1 MPRFARLL
9 WLFPSVLLPAAV
21 VGTACGTDPVAVEG
35 CRKIEYAR
43 CEAAPSCP
51 ALGVDDVKECK
62 RFYRDQCLHGL
73 AVADDP
79 GDPLVAKC
87 VGAIQLAGTC
97 AASGAVDCQLP
108 AVSVAGATACDIVQR
123 PEITTDC
130 TFLAPTAPISTAP
143 TLPGSGGAG
152 GEAGGAGA
160 SGEAGAAGADA
171 TQ

>member
-1 MPRFARLL
+1 
-9 WLFPSVLLPAAV
+9 LPAAV

-51 ALGVDDVKECK
+51 ALGVTDVKACK

-87 VGAIQLAGTC
+87 VGAIQLAGSC
-97 AASGAVDCQLP
+97 AASGAADCQLP
-108 AVSVAGATACDIVQR
+108 ASSEAAATACDIIQR

-130 TFLAPTAPISTAP
+130 AFLVAAAPVSTAP
-143 TLPGSGGAG
+143 TLPGTGGSAGAG
-152 GEAGGAGA
+152 GESGAAGT
-160 SGEAGAAGADA
+160 AGADA
-171 TQ
+171 AGSTQ